1 MKAKMGLLIHPEEL
15 DDMCVEVLPSLGVS
29 VLGIHPVGGSQAHL
43 SLARLLKQVKDP
55 DFHKRVATL
64 EAKGISV
71 EFACHALTYLLPRDL
86 FQKNPEWFR
95 MSPEGNRLAESNCC
109 ASNTEAFE
117 TISAACAKLAADLPT
132 RDHRYHLWL
141 DDIFNGGCWCEP
153 CRQMSHSDQAL
164 TIVHAMLAGLKRT
177 DPEAKLSFL
186 AYHDTMETPNI
197 KPHPDV
203 YLEYAPMARDH
214 HVPINAPHCEKNAG
228 QFRPLASLLRTFGCK
243 DATALD
249 YWMDNSMFSGWK
261 KPPRKLV
268 PDLQVAAADVDVY
281 RQMGMEYITT
291 FACYLGEDYRELW
304 GDPPVRD
311 FIAAISQPLS

>member
-1 MKAKMGLLIHPEEL
+1 
-15 DDMCVEVLPSLGVS
+15 
-29 VLGIHPVGGSQAHL
+29 
-43 SLARLLKQVKDP
+43 
-55 DFHKRVATL
+55 
-64 EAKGISV
+64 
-71 EFACHALTYLLPRDL
+71 
-86 FQKNPEWFR
+86 
-95 MSPEGNRLAESNCC
+95 
-109 ASNTEAFE
+109 
-117 TISAACAKLAADLPT
+117 
-132 RDHRYHLWL
+132 
-141 DDIFNGGCWCEP
+141 
-153 CRQMSHSDQAL
+153 MSHSDQAL

-203 YLEYAPMARDH
+203 YLEFAPMARDH
-214 HVPINAPHCEKNAG
+214 HVPLSAPHCAKNAG
-228 QFRPLASLLRTFGCK
+228 QFQPLASLLRTFGCK